1 MTRRIMR
8 RIMRIF
14 IHSAALDSHYNNLT
28 NIMINM
34 LKSRNM
40 MSVSQ
45 ISSLTDLFAR
55 RTFFEMPRYIFLV
68 PESASAHSE
77 R

>member
-1 MTRRIMR
+1 MTRRV
-8 RIMRIF
+8 MRIF

-55 RTFFEMPRYIFLV
+55 RTFFEIPRYIFLV
-68 PESASAHSE
+68 PESVFAHSK